1 MEESLREQLRA
12 RFGEVVA
19 VERCGGSQGAV
30 WRVSLRDAVVAVKIA
45 GTREREALGRLRSLV
60 PGVPSIVA
68 ELERAIVLSWIE
80 GRAASDDDDV
90 HERAGALLRRIH
102 GVPVVDDDPL
112 SIPDAIAARVDRWA
126 ARARGLVPDA
136 TIDRVIALVDP
147 CCFADAHR
155 VQCHRDYTP
164 GNWIVREDGSV
175 AAIDFGQARL
185 DLPQWDL
192 VKLAADVWPAAPRLR
207 ERFLAG
213 YGAAEDPRLPQ
224 LVALHGLQ
232 TLVWGIEHRDVPFV
246 ALGRRVLESLP

>member
-1 MEESLREQLRA
+1 VEESLREQLRA
-12 RFGEVVA
+12 RFGEVIA
-19 VERCGGSQGAV
+19 VERCGGSQGGV
-30 WRVSLRDAVVAVKIA
+30 WRVALRDAVVAVKRA
-45 GTREREALGRLRSLV
+45 GVRERDALGRLRSLV

-68 ELERAIVLSWIE
+68 ELEGAIVLSWID
-80 GRAASDDDDV
+80 GRAASDDGDV

-102 GVPVVDDDPL
+102 DLPVVDDDVV

-136 TIDRVIALVDP
+136 TIDRVISVVDP
-147 CCFADAHR
+147 SAFTDAHR

-164 GNWIVREDGSV
+164 SNWIVRDDGSV

-192 VKLAADVWPAAPRLR
+192 VKLAADVWPRAPRLR
-207 ERFLAG
+207 ARFLAG
-213 YGAAEDPRLPQ
+213 YAADQDPRLSQ
-224 LVALHGLQ
+224 LIALHGLQ
-232 TLVWGIEHRDVPFV
+232 TVVWGLEHEDARFV